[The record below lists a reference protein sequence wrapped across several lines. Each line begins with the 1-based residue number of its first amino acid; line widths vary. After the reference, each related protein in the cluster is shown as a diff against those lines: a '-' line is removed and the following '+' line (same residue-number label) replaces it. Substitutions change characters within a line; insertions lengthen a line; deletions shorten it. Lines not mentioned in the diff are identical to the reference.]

1 MKLRSLSLLCLTLLL
16 QGVAVFAANDFPS
29 RPEGFR
35 DRYTLSEAVVLSRHN
50 IRSPLSGP
58 GSVLSRITPHE
69 WFSWTSAPGEL
80 SRKGAVLETQMGQF
94 FREWMQDEGL
104 MDAYAQPAGEEVRI
118 YANSMQRTIATAKYF
133 SAGMLPLSDVEVERH
148 CALGTMD
155 PVFFPRL
162 TRDDEALKALSLRQI
177 ASLGGPGGMAGLGE
191 KVSAQLSLLARV
203 LDMQDAP
210 AAANDTLSFRRDDVD
225 VLLRVGAEPSMTGGL
240 KMATLASDALILQY
254 YEEPDLGKAA
264 FGHDLSRAE
273 WEQLAAV
280 KDWYQDVLFSTPA
293 LAANV
298 ARPLLE
304 TLLAELEAPGRKFSF
319 LCGHDSNLLSVL
331 SALGCEPYALAD
343 AIEKETPIGAKL
355 VIGKWT
361 GADGK
366 QYADLNLVYASD
378 GQLRTAPQLDLSDPP
393 SSHPIRLRALQL
405 NADGLYLLS
414 DLEKRI
420 RQAIASDGPAV
431 TPPPARTGVRQEVL
445 ADWNKSSGLDALY
458 DLSPKD
464 LTPAPKGYEPVYISH
479 YGRHGSRYAYTSS
492 AYTVLLDMLR
502 EGAGAGNLTPKGLS
516 LLSQLEAFWERVQ
529 YQVGDLTPLGWE
541 QHQAIAGTMVRS
553 FPTAFGKGSRVDA
566 CSSPSVRSIISMA
579 SCCSALSR
587 EAPDAIV
594 YAHQGMLDIQAT
606 RPNSGNNPFRYRG
619 PETFQPYPESSQ
631 AFFYRKFPGYKEVLA
646 RLFRDPALAI
656 GKRDVYDVFFNLYM
670 LVAGMN
676 SIPEEERLPE
686 LDGLLTREEFAILWE
701 TDGYERF
708 REYLPYRTPCSSIV
722 DDMVAKAEERLAAG
736 ERGADLR
743 FGHDHVL
750 MALLMVM
757 DLDGFGYYPP
767 VADDLVYWFHTF
779 RSSMAANIQLVFY
792 APVRG
797 KQGEPLVKAL
807 LNGEEARLGDLVPV
821 QGPYYTWSD
830 VRAYLHARTALF
842 VNY

>member
-16 QGVAVFAANDFPS
+16 QGAAVYAANDFPS

-80 SRKGAVLETQMGQF
+80 SRKGAVLETQMGEF
-94 FREWMQDEGL
+94 FRQWMQDEGL
-104 MDAYAQPAGEEVRI
+104 LDAYAQPSGAEVRI
-118 YANSMQRTIATAKYF
+118 YANSMQRTIATAKQF
-133 SAGMLPLSDVEVERH
+133 SAGMLPLSNVEVERH

-162 TRDDEALKALSLRQI
+162 TRDDEALKARSLEQI
-177 ASLGGPGGMAGLGE
+177 AALGGPEGMKGLGE
-191 KVSAQLSLLARV
+191 KVSAPLSLLARV

-210 AAANDTLSFRRDDVD
+210 AAAHDTLSFRRDDVD
-225 VLLRVGAEPSMTGGL
+225 VLLKAGAEPSMTGGL

-254 YEEPDLGKAA
+254 YEEPDPGKAA
-264 FGHDLSRAE
+264 FGHDLSRGE
-273 WEQLAAV
+273 WEQIAAV

-293 LAANV
+293 LAANL

-304 TLLAELEAPGRKFSF
+304 TLLEELEAPGRKFSF

-331 SALGCEPYALAD
+331 SALDCEPYALGD
-343 AIEKETPIGAKL
+343 AIEKETPIGSKL

-378 GQLRTAPQLDLSDPP
+378 AQLRAAPSLNLANPP
-393 SSHPIRLRALQL
+393 CSRPIRLRALKP

-414 DLEKRI
+414 DLEKLI
-420 RQAIASDGPAV
+420 RKTIASDFPAP
-431 TPPPARTGVRQEVL
+431 TPPPARAGVREEVL
-445 ADWNKSSGLDALY
+445 ADWNKSSGLDAVY

-464 LTPAPKGYEPVYISH
+464 LTPAPKGYEPVYVSH
-479 YGRHGSRYAYTSS
+479 YGRHGSRYAYTSK
-492 AYTVLLDMLR
+492 AYTVLLDLLR
-502 EGAGAGNLTPKGLS
+502 EGAGKGNLTPKGVS
-516 LLSQLEAFWERVQ
+516 LLAQMEAFWERAQ

-541 QHQAIAGTMVRS
+541 QHRQIAGTMVRS
-553 FPTAFGKGSRVDA
+553 FPTAFVKGSRVDA
-566 CSSPSVRSIISMA
+566 CSSPSVRAIISMT
-579 SCCSALSR
+579 SCCAALSR
-587 EAPDAIV
+587 EAPDASV
-594 YAHQGMLDIQAT
+594 YAHQGLLDVQAT
-606 RPNSGNNPFRYRG
+606 RPNSGPNPFRYQG
-619 PETFQPYPESSQ
+619 PETFQPYPETSQ
-631 AFFYRKFPGYKEVLA
+631 AYFYRRFPGYGDVLA
-646 RLFRDPALAI
+646 RLFKDPSLALVKQDA
-656 GKRDVYDVFFNLYM
+656 YDVFFNLYM

-676 SIPEEERLPE
+676 SIPVEERLTE
-686 LDGLLTREEFAILWE
+686 LEGLLTREEFEILWE
-701 TDGYERF
+701 TDTYERF

-722 DDMVAKAEERLAAG
+722 DDMVAKADARLAVG

-743 FGHDHVL
+743 FGHDHVV

-767 VADDLVYWFHTF
+767 EADDLVGWFQTF
-779 RSSMAANIQLVFY
+779 RSPMAANIQLVFY

-797 KQGEPLVKAL
+797 KQGEPLVKVL
-807 LNGEEARLGDLVPV
+807 LNGEEARLGSLSPV
-821 QGPYYTWSD
+821 QGPYYAWSE
-830 VRAYLHARTALF
+830 VRAYLKERTALF